1 VTVFF
6 TVLGFVLIAIVDLF
20 PLLRKRKTKDVA
32 TWLVLFVLA
41 FSVSV
46 LLLLKVPVPSLM
58 VLIGDGLKA
67 IGLSY

>member
-1 VTVFF
+1 MFF

-20 PLLRKRKTKDVA
+20 PLLRKKKTKDVA